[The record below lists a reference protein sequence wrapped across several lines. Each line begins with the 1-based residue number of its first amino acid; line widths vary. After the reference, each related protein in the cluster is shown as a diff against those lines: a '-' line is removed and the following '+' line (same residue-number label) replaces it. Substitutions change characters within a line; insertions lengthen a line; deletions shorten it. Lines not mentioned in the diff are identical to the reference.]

1 MICCGK
7 EVKKMGR
14 LIDADDAINVFTNRL
29 FETLKTNLPC
39 VTAEEN
45 QICLETCYKV
55 AKYEIDTIPTA
66 YDVKKVVADLQ
77 ALKTKYKQLQRVTE
91 DKFVVHELEM
101 RCLQIDKDI
110 EIVKAGGING

>member
-1 MICCGK
+1 
-7 EVKKMGR
+7 MGR

-66 YDVKKVVADLQ
+66 YDVKKVV
-77 ALKTKYKQLQRVTE
+77 E
-91 DKFVVHELEM
+91 ELEEESFPTHENYSAIW
-101 RCLQIDKDI
+101 LDKATS
-110 EIVKAGGING
+110 IVKRGGVE

>member
-1 MICCGK
+1 
-7 EVKKMGR
+7 MGR

-45 QICLETCYKV
+45 QICLETCYKI

-66 YDVKKVVADLQ
+66 YNVDAVVEDLQ
-77 ALKTKYKQLQRVTE
+77 KVSTIIEQNENSIKCAIE
-91 DKFVVHELEM
+91 ENMAVH
-101 RCLQIDKDI
+101 
-110 EIVKAGGING
+110 IVKRGGVE